1 MTSDLNIKNA
11 REIMREKPVIS
22 TVRSV
27 YLTSGIEIESALFD
41 KCFGFSIWLGWLNSA
56 VNPVIYYTNRE
67 VLLILPTGFYP
78 IKVMIK
84 DISIRRKRGV
94 LRMYSDS

>member
-11 REIMREKPVIS
+11 KEIMREKPVIS

-67 VLLILPTGFYP
+67 VFILPTGF
-78 IKVMIK
+78 
-84 DISIRRKRGV
+84 IRLKSRSRTFLSGEREGS
-94 LRMYSDS
+94 LECIAI